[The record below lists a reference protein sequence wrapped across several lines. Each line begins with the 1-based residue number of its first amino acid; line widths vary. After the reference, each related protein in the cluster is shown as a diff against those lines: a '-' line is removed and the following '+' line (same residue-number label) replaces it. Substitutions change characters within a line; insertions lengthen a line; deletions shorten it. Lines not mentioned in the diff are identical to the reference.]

1 MQAAFLN
8 ALIKAD
14 TTILRTF
21 IWHSTHLRFVLW
33 SVQEAP
39 SVIPVTEWA
48 SLWEEIDDA
57 EKRQPDH
64 TDNAGGPLVQGGDS
78 GICGLSAV
86 PSRRYV
92 LSSATRTSELHAGSL
107 CWALLWFLY

>member
-21 IWHSTHLRFVLW
+21 VWHSTHLRFVVW
-33 SVQEAP
+33 SVQEAA

-48 SLWEEIDDA
+48 YLWEEIDDA

-64 TDNAGGPLVQGGDS
+64 TGNARGPL
-78 GICGLSAV
+78 
-86 PSRRYV
+86 
-92 LSSATRTSELHAGSL
+92 
-107 CWALLWFLY
+107 